1 MRTIDS
7 VPMSRSSPPL
17 TPTGTDDS
25 PDVDATPREL
35 LALLNDEYATA
46 ILAALRQEPKSARTL
61 AEECGMSRPT
71 VYRRLNRLVE
81 AGIVESNLKPC
92 ADGRHR
98 NVFEATLDAVSLTV
112 TGDGLS
118 ATVSMGT
125 HDGPQRAIG
134 SASSD

>member
-1 MRTIDS
+1 
-7 VPMSRSSPPL
+7 
-17 TPTGTDDS
+17 
-25 PDVDATPREL
+25 
-35 LALLNDEYATA
+35 
-46 ILAALRQEPKSARTL
+46 
-61 AEECGMSRPT
+61 MSRPT

-125 HDGPQRAIG
+125 HDAPQRAIG